1 MKKINKMAPNTGRFY
16 REDDS
21 VVNIA
26 DAIVPSGAVLGEASQ
41 EWAPTSPNSA
51 KEATVAVASGVRY
64 PRLEITNTSSE
75 TDLTVEVYEV
85 DEENNYF
92 IDWFVIPKK
101 QTRANGITVEAH
113 TRYLPRLGG
122 GDVKLVISNDTAITT
137 AFNVTVTIR
146 EV

>member
-41 EWAPTSPNSA
+41 EWAPTSPNSP
-51 KEATVAVASGVRY
+51 KETTVAVASGVRY

-75 TDLTVEVYEV
+75 TDLTVEVFA
-85 DEENNYF
+85 D
-92 IDWFVIPKK
+92 DCFVSWYTIPKSTIHSNGAEV
-101 QTRANGITVEAH
+101 QTHARD
-113 TRYLPRLGG
+113 LPSIAPCEVLII
-122 GDVKLVISNDTAITT
+122 VSNDTANAI
-137 AFNVTVTIR
+137 AFEVGIVLR

>member
-1 MKKINKMAPNTGRFY
+1 MMKTVEKQNYCWRWRALVESVQFKAGDTTKTVTAEPIFKTRLRLGVINA
-16 REDDS
+16 
-21 VVNIA
+21 
-26 DAIVPSGAVLGEASQ
+26 
-41 EWAPTSPNSA
+41 
-51 KEATVAVASGVRY
+51 
-64 PRLEITNTSSE
+64 SSE